1 VVFILNKGQRN
12 MIFRIFTI
20 LLGSFIY
27 SVAINALFLP
37 HHLLSGGLT
46 GVAMML
52 EYLFQLPT
60 GLSVAVLNIPLFFG
74 SYRMIGKRFTWLSV
88 LGILSSSLF
97 LSLTRGWMIPV
108 KDSMVAAIF
117 GGLISGIGTGIVIK
131 NRGSLGGTDIIAI
144 IINKYLSF
152 SIGGIGLAINGI
164 ILTVAAFLFDVEMA
178 MLTLVSIFVGNKVI
192 DSIQEGFNHSKT
204 IVIVSDSCQEIADEL
219 FRKVKRGITFI
230 EAEGA
235 YTKKQRKL
243 IYMVV
248 RVMELARVRDIVKRI
263 DPNAF
268 LSIIDTREV
277 EGKGFL
283 RE

>member
-1 VVFILNKGQRN
+1 MVFILSKRQRN
-12 MIFRIFTI
+12 MIFRIFII

-52 EYLFQLPT
+52 EYLLHLPT

-74 SYRMIGKRFTWLSV
+74 SYRVIGKRFTWLSV

-97 LSLTRGWMIPV
+97 LSLTRGWVIPV

-131 NRGSLGGTDIIAI
+131 NRGSLGGTDIIAV
-144 IINKYLSF
+144 IINKYFSF

-164 ILTVAAFLFDVEMA
+164 ILTIAAFLFDVEMA

-204 IVIVSDSCQEIADEL
+204 IIIVSDACQEIADEL

-263 DPNAF
+263 DPDAF